1 MIHYLDELL
10 QQAIQRSASD
20 LHFEPYAEHYRI
32 RFRIDGIL
40 YEVARPPLQQASQ
53 IAARLKVMAQ
63 LDIAERRLPQ
73 DGRLQLSSPQHGS
86 VDFRISTLP
95 TQHGEKIVLRVQQQ
109 ATAIPDL
116 EQLGLT
122 ASQQTLYRHAL
133 HQPQGMILVT
143 GPTGSGKTLT
153 LYAGLALLNTSSR
166 NIATAEDPVEM
177 SVPGVNQVAIQVKTG
192 LTFSHALRAF
202 LRQDPDVIM
211 VGEIRDQD
219 TAEIAVK
226 AAQTGHL
233 VLSTLHT
240 NSAAEAVIRLQ
251 QMGLAAYNLASS
263 LQFIIAQRLARCLC
277 HACKEPERLPAAE
290 LTRQGLNHPDLPP
303 LHLYQAV
310 GCDRCTDGYR
320 GRIGIFEVLPMTP
333 ALRELI
339 LQQASATAIQTYAV
353 EAGFIDLRTAALMH
367 VATGVISLAEA
378 NRVVGLGLTS
388 APVPASATP

>member
-10 QQAIQRSASD
+10 QQAIQRGASD

-63 LDIAERRLPQ
+63 LDIAERRMPQ

-109 ATAIPDL
+109 ATAIPGL

-122 ASQQTLYRHAL
+122 ESQQTLYRQAL

-177 SVPGVNQVAIQVKTG
+177 SVPGVNQVAIHVKTG

-277 HACKEPERLPAAE
+277 QACKAPELLPAAE

-303 LHLYQAV
+303 LNLYQAV
-310 GCDRCTDGYR
+310 GCDHCTDGYR

-333 ALRELI
+333 VLRDLI
-339 LQQASATAIQTYAV
+339 LQQASATAIQTYAA
-353 EAGFIDLRTAALMH
+353 EAGFIHLRTAALMH
-367 VATGVISLAEA
+367 VAAGVMSLAEA
-378 NRVVGLGLTS
+378 NRVVGHGITS
-388 APVPASATP
+388 AAAAGTP